1 MPTLSTLCIT
11 GKLIITH
18 VSLTN
23 LHKSALPLSLD
34 SAGFHHTRLSRAHSG
49 RGCPAHS
56 SVSHPGP
63 DTTEPPSPQSLH
75 EKVSKKRISFSELF
89 SPQLHKMGTQP
100 TRGRTRLI
108 RSLSSTSIFLQ
119 SKWKYELAVF
129 ELTVHFKYEMI
140 GKHFTEN
147 KVEL

>member
-1 MPTLSTLCIT
+1 MPSLSTLCIT

-23 LHKSALPLSLD
+23 LHTNVLLLSLD
-34 SAGFHHTRLSRAHSG
+34 SAGAHRTRLSGARND
-49 RGCPAHS
+49 RDCPAHS
-56 SVSHPGP
+56 SVSHHGP

-100 TRGRTRLI
+100 TTGRTRLI
-108 RSLSSTSIFLQ
+108 RNLSSARIS
-119 SKWKYELAVF
+119 
-129 ELTVHFKYEMI
+129 FKVSGNRI
-140 GKHFTEN
+140 NRVPINCAF
-147 KVEL
+147 